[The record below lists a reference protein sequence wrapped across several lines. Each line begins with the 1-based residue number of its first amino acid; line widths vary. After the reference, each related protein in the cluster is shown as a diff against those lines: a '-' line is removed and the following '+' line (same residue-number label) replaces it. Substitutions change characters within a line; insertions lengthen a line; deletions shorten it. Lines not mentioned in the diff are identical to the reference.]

1 MYGQCWICPATEKQ
15 PIESNKNIAKVRAQ
29 ALGSCVIGGRTKVFK
44 NFDKDNF
51 LVRATARDTLAEAR
65 EIENM
70 CWLPAH

>member
-29 ALGSCVIGGRTKVFK
+29 ALGSCVIGGEQKVFK